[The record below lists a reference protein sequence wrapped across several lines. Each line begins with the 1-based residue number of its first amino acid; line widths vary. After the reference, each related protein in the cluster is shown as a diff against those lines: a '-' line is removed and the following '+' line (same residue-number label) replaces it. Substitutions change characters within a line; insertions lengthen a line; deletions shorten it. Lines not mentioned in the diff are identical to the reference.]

1 MNKEFL
7 TIGDKIVD
15 SKILNKH
22 FFCDLKKCKGACC
35 TMKSD
40 YGAPLRIMEIAEI
53 GRNLES
59 IFEYLPEHSREEI
72 KENDFWEEINDG
84 AMTRSIN
91 NRDCVF
97 VYYEND
103 IAKCSIEKAYFD
115 KKSDFRKPIS
125 CFLFPIRVG
134 SFGGDILEYEE
145 YSECKPAL
153 ELGKKKNVTI
163 AEFCKDSMI
172 TAFGKNWYNKLKSF
186 LE

>member
-1 MNKEFL
+1 MNRDYINIDE
-7 TIGDKIVD
+7 KIVD
-15 SKILNKH
+15 SKILTQP
-22 FFCDLKKCKGACC
+22 FACDLGKCKGACC

-40 YGAPLRIMEIAEI
+40 FGAPLQVLEIAEI

-59 IFEYLPEHSREEI
+59 ILEFLPEKNRQEI
-72 KENDFWEEINDG
+72 RENDFWEENDG
-84 AMTRSIN
+84 IVMTRSIN
-91 NRDCVF
+91 HRDCVF

-103 IAKCSIEKAYFD
+103 IAKCGIEKAYFN

-134 SFGGDILEYEE
+134 SFGGDVLKYEE

-153 ELGKKKNVTI
+153 ELGKTKGVRI
-163 AEFCKDSMI
+163 AEFCKDALT
-172 TAFGKNWYNKLKSF
+172 TAFGKIWYKKLKSY